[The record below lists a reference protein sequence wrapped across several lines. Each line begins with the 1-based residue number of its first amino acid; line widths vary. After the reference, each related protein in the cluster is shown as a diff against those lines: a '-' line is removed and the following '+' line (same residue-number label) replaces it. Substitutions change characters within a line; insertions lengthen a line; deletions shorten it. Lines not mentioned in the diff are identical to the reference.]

1 MIPLYESGSFYDPI
15 AFQHKH
21 VVSLC
26 APALTTASTRLV
38 APLLKTEESRLT
50 GVQATCPEKQNADR

>member
-21 VVSLC
+21 VVSLL
-26 APALTTASTRLV
+26 APALTMASTRLI
-38 APLLKTEESRLT
+38 APLHKSEE
-50 GVQATCPEKQNADR
+50 